1 MLQALDVTK
10 ATETDKVPAKLLR
23 ETASVIVPSL
33 CKLFNKSLT
42 TGAFPQNWKEAN
54 VVPVFK
60 KSEVEYTGRELQ
72 AHLLTVT
79 GNRSL
84 GVMCI

>member
-1 MLQALDVTK
+1 MLETLDATK
-10 ATETDKVPAKLLR
+10 ATETDKVPAKLLK
-23 ETASVIVPSL
+23 ETASVILPSL

-42 TGAFPQNWKEAN
+42 TGAFLKNWKEAN
-54 VVPVFK
+54 DVPVFK
-60 KSEVEYTGRELQ
+60 KSKVEYTGRELQ

-84 GVMCI
+84 EVMGI